1 MKLSDK
7 EVNVYIAF
15 IIIILI
21 ASFITFGFIYS
32 INVYGGSY
40 VEEK

>member
-15 IIIILI
+15 IVIVLI
-21 ASFITFGFIYS
+21 ASFITFSFIYS